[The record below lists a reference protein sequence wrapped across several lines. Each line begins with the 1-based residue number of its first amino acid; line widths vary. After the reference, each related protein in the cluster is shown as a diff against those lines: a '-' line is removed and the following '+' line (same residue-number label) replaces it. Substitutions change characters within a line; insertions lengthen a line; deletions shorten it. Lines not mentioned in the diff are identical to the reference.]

1 MKTQVVLSRQV
12 EPGFGLYFLMVMMI
26 LFSDDILLTL
36 NEYSVGCGLLRL
48 ENSLSRGTVQMFSA
62 TKHILDKINN

>member
-1 MKTQVVLSRQV
+1 
-12 EPGFGLYFLMVMMI
+12 MVMMI